1 MTPRGRDRDGGFV
14 TLELVLG
21 LVVLILPV
29 VLLVLTLPAWFARQN
44 IARLAAQQAA
54 RTAVLDSSLA
64 QGASAAEQIGA
75 HYGLT
80 SGDLR
85 VSFAPSSGLQPG
97 TTVSS
102 QVTVRMPAVTIP
114 GLGSVGGFWWT
125 AGFSEQVDVYRSSP

>member
-1 MTPRGRDRDGGFV
+1 MTPEPDPEAGFV

-21 LVVLILPV
+21 LVVLILPM

-54 RTAVLDSSLA
+54 RTAVLDGSLA
-64 QGASAAEQIGA
+64 RGASAAEQIGTN
-75 HYGLT
+75 YGLA

-85 VSFAPSSGLQPG
+85 VAFTPSSDLQPG
-97 TTVSS
+97 GTVSS

-114 GLGSVGGFWWT
+114 GLGAVGGFTWT
-125 AGFSEQVDVYRSSP
+125 AGFSEQVDVYRSVP

>member
-1 MTPRGRDRDGGFV
+1 MTPQPDPEAGFV

-21 LVVLILPV
+21 LVVLILPM

-64 QGASAAEQIGA
+64 RGASAAEQIGTN
-75 HYGLT
+75 YGLA

-85 VSFAPSSGLQPG
+85 VSFTPSSGLQPG
-97 TTVSS
+97 GTVSS
-102 QVTVRMPAVTIP
+102 QVTVRMPAVSIP
-114 GLGSVGGFWWT
+114 GLGAVGGFTWT
-125 AGFSEQVDVYRSSP
+125 AGFSEQVDVYRSVP